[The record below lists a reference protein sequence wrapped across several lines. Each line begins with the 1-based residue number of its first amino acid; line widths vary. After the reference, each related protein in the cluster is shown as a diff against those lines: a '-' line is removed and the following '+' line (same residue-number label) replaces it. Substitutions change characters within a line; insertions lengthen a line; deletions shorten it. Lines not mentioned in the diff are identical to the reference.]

1 MNRRSFLKLMGKGVV
16 ASSALFGLPVPG
28 WPETGF
34 DYALR
39 GQELIQKQD
48 FSGAVAVLR
57 EAIRIDPG
65 SDWAYGLLG
74 RAYHGLGRPAEAV
87 ASFREA
93 VRLNSQ
99 DTYSR
104 MMIDML
110 TQRPLPRIEKKK
122 TGLSELEAAARREEE
137 TRPTGTTGSR
147 SEGYRIERVV
157 VDAGHGG
164 FDSGAVGSSGL
175 NEKDVTLDL
184 ARKVHE
190 RFRAEG
196 RIRSFLTRTGD
207 YYVPLSDRT
216 AIANQYQA
224 DLFISIHVNASK
236 NAAAHGSETYYCSE
250 KASSA
255 EAAKLASF
263 ENSVLKFDAP
273 RKEGA
278 GYIDIE
284 EILLR
289 VEQKFY
295 WNQSA
300 QFAENFQLRFKSL
313 LPLKSRGVH
322 SANFFV
328 LRRAKM
334 PSLLI
339 ETGFI
344 SNPTDEERLKDP
356 AVRERIVDAV
366 VRGVV

>member
-1 MNRRSFLKLMGKGVV
+1 M
-16 ASSALFGLPVPG
+16 ASSAFLGLSIPG
-28 WPETGF
+28 LAETAF

-39 GQELIQKQD
+39 GQELIQKKD
-48 FSGAVAVLR
+48 FRGAVAVLEKATR
-57 EAIRIDPG
+57 VDPG
-65 SDWAYGLLG
+65 SDWAHGLLG

-87 ASFREA
+87 VSFREA
-93 VRLNSQ
+93 VRLNAQ

-122 TGLSELEAAARREEE
+122 TVLTDLERAARREAEA
-137 TRPTGTTGSR
+137 RPAEPAAFRAS
-147 SEGYRIERVV
+147 GYRIERVV
-157 VDAGHGG
+157 IDAGHGG

-184 ARKVHE
+184 AQKIHE
-190 RFRAEG
+190 RFRADG

-216 AIANQYQA
+216 AIANQYRA
-224 DLFISIHVNASK
+224 DLFISIHINASR
-236 NAAAHGSETYYCSE
+236 NRAAQGSETYYCSE

-255 EAAKLASF
+255 EAQKLAQF
-263 ENSVLKFDAP
+263 ENSVIKFDTSYK
-273 RKEGA
+273 KEA

-284 EILLR
+284 EILLKF
-289 VEQKFY
+289 EQRFY

-300 QFAENFQLRFKSL
+300 QFAENFQMRFKSL

-356 AVRERIVDAV
+356 AVRARIVDAV
-366 VRGVV
+366 VKGVV